1 MSTES
6 GLHFELTRDVEEF
19 ASRAESFLA
28 ARIER
33 NVVATILINLRGGHP
48 VAEQDPLFAVGVDS
62 QGELRA
68 AALRTPPWP
77 MLVTEMDEND
87 ADALL
92 DAWMDADP
100 SPPGVNGLAA
110 SSRAV
115 AARWAARTG
124 RRTRLRMGQAM
135 HVLEEVT
142 EPPRPA
148 TGELRAADPA
158 DRALLAQWMR
168 AFIEEVAIPGAERAG
183 EMVDAQL
190 LRGRLFVWF
199 DARPASFVATSPTVA
214 GVTRVGPVYTPPELR
229 RSGYASSAV
238 AAVSRHALA
247 GGAERCALFTDL
259 ANPTSNKIYADVGYR
274 RIADWEEHAFGDG

>member
-1 MSTES
+1 MSNES
-6 GLHFELTRDVEEF
+6 GLRFELTRNAEEF
-19 ASRAESFLA
+19 ASRAAAFLA

-48 VAEQDPLFAVGVDS
+48 VGEQDPLFACGVDG
-62 QGELRA
+62 QGELCA

-77 MLVTEMDEND
+77 LLVTEMDESA

-92 DAWMDADP
+92 DAWLRADP
-100 SPPGVNGLAA
+100 APPGVNGLAA

-124 RRTRLRMGQAM
+124 GRTWLSMGQAM
-135 HVLEEVT
+135 HVLEQVT
-142 EPPRPA
+142 DPPRPA
-148 TGELRAADPA
+148 PGELRAADPA
-158 DRALLAQWMR
+158 DRALLAGWMR
-168 AFIEEVAIPGAERAG
+168 AFIGEVGIPGADRAG

-199 DARPASFVATSPTVA
+199 DERPASLVSTSPTVA

-229 RSGYASSAV
+229 QRGYASSAV
-238 AAVSRHALA
+238 AAVSRQALGA
-247 GGAERCALFTDL
+247 GAQRCALFTDL
-259 ANPTSNKIYADVGYR
+259 SNPTSNKIYADVGYR
-274 RIADWEEHAFGDG
+274 RIADWEEHAFGDR